1 MTFPT
6 VVRHDFQSLTVR
18 VPMKFRRFGGRKMIV
33 TPDGAP
39 MSAFSRNA
47 PDSTIAKALGRAYR
61 WKKMLETG
69 KHGSI
74 ADLAKAE
81 KINESYLCRVL
92 RLTLL
97 APDIV
102 ESILNGNQPP
112 FLQINDLLAPW
123 PVEWEEQR
131 EKMGNS
137 NITMVR

>member
-1 MTFPT
+1 MTSPSII
-6 VVRHDFQSLTVR
+6 RHDGQSLTVH
-18 VPMKFRRFGGRKMIV
+18 VPMKFRKIGGCRRII

-39 MSAFSRNA
+39 VFAPARAA

-61 WKKMLETG
+61 WKKMMETG

-102 ESILNGNQPP
+102 ETILNGQQSPL
-112 FLQINDLLAPW
+112 LQINDLLAPW
-123 PVEWEEQR
+123 PVEWAAQR
-131 EKMGNS
+131 ERIIRLG
-137 NITMVR
+137 

>member
-1 MTFPT
+1 MTAPSII
-6 VVRHDFQSLTVR
+6 RHNGQSLTIR
-18 VPMKFRRFGGRKMIV
+18 VPMKFRKIGGCRRII

-39 MSAFSRNA
+39 VFAPVRAA
-47 PDSTIAKALGRAYR
+47 PDSTISKALGRAYR

-102 ESILNGNQPP
+102 EQILDGQQSLL
-112 FLQINDLLAPW
+112 LQINDLLGPW
-123 PVEWEEQR
+123 PMEWREQR
-131 EKMGNS
+131 ERMGRYS
-137 NITMVR
+137 DL